1 MKYILESP
9 IVGRIGQQKFK
20 TSIIWRNGAFITDEP
35 EKIGGQDLGPDPYSL
50 LLSSLVA
57 CTLATLRLYIDH
69 KTLEIKD
76 ITVEANMY
84 QKIVKEQIVTYID
97 RSITFDEAVAP
108 EIKQRLLKIAE
119 SCPVSKI
126 LKGNVEIATQ
136 LPS

>member
-1 MKYILESP
+1 MKYILESA
-9 IVGRIGQQKFK
+9 IVGKIGQQKFK
-20 TSIIWRNGAFITDEP
+20 TAIVWRNGAFITDEP

-69 KTLEIKD
+69 KALEIKD

-97 RSITFDEAVAP
+97 RSITFDEAVTP

-136 LPS
+136 LP